1 MNNNIFIPKKIN
13 VGFQN
18 RNDTYTKML
27 AYIIYF
33 DTKGILRKE
42 KSWESWR
49 DKKIDNIIYENAPT
63 EGFVLNKK
71 AGGYS
76 TGWNHRQTYVRV
88 YDPRGFEFE
97 ISIANLLYI
106 LENTNSIKGKGL
118 EGEFVYGFDGKDLL
132 LMPTTSPDYIELTE
146 FNKTLY
152 ENKLVKAKDLKIGA
166 TYLTKQND
174 KWIYVGKFDYHG
186 YRTNGKK
193 YFWFYNERGSF
204 EQIISLSNKII
215 DIIDETCVS
224 NYADIFDQMEHSS
237 YYSPYDSNRD
247 EYIAYT
253 FEEFK
258 EKIEKEQ
265 YWIYFYNDIHEEI
278 TIRKYENTIRLGR
291 QVLKKSRWNDS
302 MHTETEYT
310 DVKDISIEEL
320 YNLIKPYYK
329 NTYLQ
334 NGKFYERK
342 R

>member
-152 ENKLVKAKDLKIGA
+152 ENKSVKAKDLKIGA

-174 KWIYVGKFDYHG
+174 KWIYIGKFDYHG
-186 YRTNGKK
+186 YRSNGKK
-193 YFWFYNERGSF
+193 YFWFYNERGGF

-224 NYADIFDQMEHSS
+224 NYADIFDKMEHD
-237 YYSPYDSNRD
+237 YRYSPYDSSKD

-258 EKIEKEQ
+258 EKIDDR
-265 YWIYFYNDIHEEI
+265 YWNYFYNSDHKQIEL
-278 TIRKYENTIRLGR
+278 RKRNDVFQMSREVEKKRWYENSTYIDKEYYD
-291 QVLKKSRWNDS
+291 LKYDN
-302 MHTETEYT
+302 
-310 DVKDISIEEL
+310 IEEL
-320 YNLIKPYYK
+320 YNLVKPYYK
-329 NTYLQ
+329 NKYLK
-334 NGKFYERK
+334 NGNYYR
-342 R
+342 RDN